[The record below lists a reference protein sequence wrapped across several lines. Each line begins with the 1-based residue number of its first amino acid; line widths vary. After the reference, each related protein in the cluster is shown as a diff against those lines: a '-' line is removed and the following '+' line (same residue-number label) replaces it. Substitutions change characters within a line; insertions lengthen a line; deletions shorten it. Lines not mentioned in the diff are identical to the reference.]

1 MGSPT
6 QIMIATPGTRGRG
19 ARGLRLVEN
28 FKIGISSMDP
38 WQGWAPCPPRQATY
52 LAQRIGYPAEPTHPP
67 HAIGTQGPGPLGD
80 QITSRE
86 ASFVFHP
93 RNPRVKLNA
102 RMLGPPSPVGRT
114 KGSLFEPHWHS
125 QNRPRTSG

>member
-19 ARGLRLVEN
+19 ARWRFV
-28 FKIGISSMDP
+28 
-38 WQGWAPCPPRQATY
+38 PRQATY

-80 QITSRE
+80 QITSIE

-93 RNPRVKLNA
+93 RREL
-102 RMLGPPSPVGRT
+102 S
-114 KGSLFEPHWHS
+114 
-125 QNRPRTSG
+125 

>member
-1 MGSPT
+1 MSKDTQTPLGLGSVV
-6 QIMIATPGTRGRG
+6 ASESRVRVSGVY
-19 ARGLRLVEN
+19 A
-28 FKIGISSMDP
+28 
-38 WQGWAPCPPRQATY
+38 A
-52 LAQRIGYPAEPTHPP
+52 AQRIGYPAEPTHPP

-80 QITSRE
+80 QITSIE

-102 RMLGPPSPVGRT
+102 HMLGPPSPVGRT
-114 KGSLFEPHWHS
+114 KGSLFGPHWHS